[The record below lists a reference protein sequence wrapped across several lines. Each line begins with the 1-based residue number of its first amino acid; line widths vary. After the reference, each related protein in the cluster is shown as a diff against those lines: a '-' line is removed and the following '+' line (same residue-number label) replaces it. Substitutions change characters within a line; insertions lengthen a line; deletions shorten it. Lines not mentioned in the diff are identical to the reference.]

1 MAGVSLSFN
10 KRQSLREYVI
20 KIVVTDFHSCY
31 EEKSNSSPPVSKN
44 SVLMY
49 YELVLRFLLFI
60 FSLLI
65 NLWILSSRNSLVTS
79 SKSIVFI
86 MFINTVSVR
95 SIALF
100 TYL

>member
-20 KIVVTDFHSCY
+20 EIVVTDFDSYY

-44 SVLMY
+44 SVLTY